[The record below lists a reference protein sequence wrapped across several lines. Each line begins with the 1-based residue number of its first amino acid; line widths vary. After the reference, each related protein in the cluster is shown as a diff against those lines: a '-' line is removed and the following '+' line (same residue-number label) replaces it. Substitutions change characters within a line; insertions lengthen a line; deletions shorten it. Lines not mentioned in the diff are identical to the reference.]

1 MFPTSANIKFTDSQ
15 KHALDCQRNL
25 AVRANAGSGKTSVLV
40 DRILQILKH
49 HMGENLV
56 DFSPDQGVTLTQI
69 VSITFTRKA
78 AAELKQR
85 LRGLLLE
92 QIHAEGIQSWEGDWW
107 EARLAELEIAEIGTI
122 DSFFGGILREY
133 ALYDTSES
141 PVEPDFQILEPFEA
155 EQLRERAIQSVL
167 HMADKGHKELQEAL
181 TWWKRLD
188 GPKPLEEN
196 LLTLLGHSA
205 GVKQILARNKKI
217 DPEVEVQRL
226 IDNHPAKVKILE
238 FPRRAKLADQI
249 REIISI
255 IDGAKITN
263 TVAALRE
270 HFSSLLS
277 SLQNPEDFQPT
288 IFLSALKNLIM
299 TSGKRRGF
307 GQLRKPNLEA
317 AIQNIQEDWVN
328 PLSIDMDPELE
339 KRALHAR
346 NHLMII
352 LDAVFHEYM
361 RLCTC
366 RNALDFDTVARKV
379 LWLFESFPQVPEEL
393 KKRYRF
399 IQVDEF
405 QDTSKLQWEILS
417 YLAGNGPDQLLD
429 KDRLFIVGDPQ
440 QSIYGFRQA
449 DVAVFQ
455 EVQNLILR
463 SNKKHGHHLL
473 ETHYESA
480 SQVMVGEHGR
490 LGEMRLSEN
499 FRTLEFSTLQLFNKL
514 FTYVFN
520 HDDHA
525 VDWSQSFQVKF
536 QTLIPGISGD
546 AQGETVYLEYATPTN
561 EKGQSEPAD
570 GDEET
575 GEDIDRNQVR
585 MIADELIHYH
595 GKPRKKPDRNN
606 TARHFHWKDM
616 AILIPTRNKI
626 LRNLEEHL
634 RERGIP
640 YSVHGGV
647 GFWQRQEIL
656 DMMQLC
662 LSLAQPGDDLSLLGV
677 LRGPAIGCN
686 DADLLFLHFLGAKRL
701 PRGLSILQT
710 TDKDLVTACKPGALN
725 RLASENLHSLQL
737 AWKTFSQAD
746 RERLV
751 HAARRV
757 GLEGKWRLLADRMSH
772 TDLLQLCLEES
783 GAYRKYASQHD
794 GEQVIA
800 NLGQF
805 FEFLRLEESKPGAS
819 LARVAISLKQ
829 RAEDSIKDSQ
839 ASVEVEGMDAVQIM
853 TVHASKGLQFPLV
866 VVPNLQ
872 RQIGSARSGRL
883 AVDSQGRIG
892 LKIRHPQRPREEEA
906 SQLHK
911 KATEELQDRELAE
924 ARRLFYVATTRA
936 EEVLILSAQKPR
948 RNTSSWRQWFYDAL
962 NLEAKH
968 FQEGV
973 WEEGEVKVRLRS
985 SLESNLPEVAPGERQ
1000 AEVPVDLNK
1009 YSEPSRFSTIAV
1021 TSLEDETAE
1030 FDKYQ
1035 ANWHLRAG
1043 LHVQPN
1049 YSMANL
1055 NEIGSAQQA
1064 ELRKKIGA
1072 VIGTV
1077 VHRAME
1083 RFTEW
1088 MELPTTSRQTWI
1100 ERLVDAELGLAGREM
1115 EQDDE
1120 AVILDDEEIQVIKK
1134 RVNKL
1139 MEFAQS
1145 DLVLPLLK
1153 AKGKVEQDFVLPLSG
1168 WLIHGRM
1175 DKWMECPQG
1184 WMEIIDWKTDAGSA
1198 GASIERHRF
1207 QMQLYALALLSSN
1220 LVPESQTAVKVHLV
1234 LLEHEKV
1241 HVYQFERKALQEFRK
1256 GLEEKLGQMKTTIC
1270 REMSE
1275 GELAALSQSMQTVP
1289 LP

>member
-92 QIHAEGIQSWEGDWW
+92 QIHAKGIQSWEGDWW

-167 HMADKGHKELQEAL
+167 HMAEKGHKELQEAL
-181 TWWKRLD
+181 AWWKRLD

-205 GVKQILARNKKI
+205 GVKQILARNRKVDVEIVVREMVAKHPSFLLLNEQGEDLRTNLNSIISKVNAVKKPGDTLLARKSEAESI
-217 DPEVEVQRL
+217 LEILESPEQEPQTIQRL
-226 IDNHPAKVKILE
+226 AHLLLTSTGT
-238 FPRRAKLADQI
+238 PRKMRGHG
-249 REIISI
+249 EIQEEM
-255 IDGAKITN
+255 
-263 TVAALRE
+263 E
-270 HFSSLLS
+270 H
-277 SLQNPEDFQPT
+277 LQD
-288 IFLSALKNLIM
+288 IWSSAL
-299 TSGKRRGF
+299 
-307 GQLRKPNLEA
+307 QEKP
-317 AIQNIQEDWVN
+317 
-328 PLSIDMDPELE
+328 MDPGLE

-701 PRGLSILQT
+701 PRGLSILRT
-710 TDKDLVTACKPGALN
+710 TDEDLVTACKPGALN